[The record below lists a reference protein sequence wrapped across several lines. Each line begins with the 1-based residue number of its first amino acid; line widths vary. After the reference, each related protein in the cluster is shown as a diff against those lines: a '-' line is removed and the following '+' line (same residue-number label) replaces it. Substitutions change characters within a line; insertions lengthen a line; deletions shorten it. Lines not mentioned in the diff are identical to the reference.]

1 MTRSSCAA
9 ASRCSRANVKTQP
22 YPGFPTD
29 MQPQIAVVL
38 SLAQGTSL
46 VTEGVYGASRFKYLD
61 ELRRMGAHIQ
71 VDGRVA
77 VIEGVEQLEG
87 APVHACDLRA
97 GAALVIAG
105 LAARGHHRARAEIQF
120 IERGYEDLVGKLR
133 AVGADIQHGGR
144 ARRSG
149 RERGTDQLKHSEEI
163 PASAAYGG
171 RWFCL
176 WRRAFLKGQQRDY
189 STYSGQRLRGQLPLV
204 IDAEGTRILVDAGI
218 SARRIKTSA
227 RAARHWLSRRS
238 TAILITHEHSGP
250 HLRPADARQA
260 PPDSASTPPP
270 PPRASSPGAS
280 RGSGRLLREVQRLT
294 PFTVGAAR
302 ITPFETSHDAAGSID
317 YRIDAAGGSVGILT
331 DTGLITDEAA
341 DVLAG
346 AALLSAREQP
356 RRGMSALRALPL
368 FAQAADSRPAGAP
381 VERCRGGLRRAAWR
395 RLGTRE
401 IVLAHLS
408 RENNT
413 PAMALE
419 RVGRALSG
427 TGVRLSAAPRRE
439 LGGPYI
445 VEVSNAKGQHPLC
458 GETEGEVLPRCS
470 GGIQ

>member
-1 MTRSSCAA
+1 MITVHTL
-9 ASRCSRANVKTQP
+9 ASGS
-22 YPGFPTD
+22 
-29 MQPQIAVVL
+29 
-38 SLAQGTSL
+38 
-46 VTEGVYGASRFKYLD
+46 EGN
-61 ELRRMGAHIQ
+61 
-71 VDGRVA
+71 
-77 VIEGVEQLEG
+77 
-87 APVHACDLRA
+87 C
-97 GAALVIAG
+97 
-105 LAARGHHRARAEIQF
+105 
-120 IERGYEDLVGKLR
+120 
-133 AVGADIQHGGR
+133 
-144 ARRSG
+144 
-149 RERGTDQLKHSEEI
+149 
-163 PASAAYGG
+163 
-171 RWFCL
+171 
-176 WRRAFLKGQQRDY
+176 
-189 STYSGQRLRGQLPLV
+189 LV

-218 SARRIKTSA
+218 STRRIKTA
-227 RAARHWLSRRS
+227 LEQLGIAL
-238 TAILITHEHSGP
+238 TQVDAILITHGHSDHISGLQTLVKRHRIPIYASPATACQLAWRIAGIGP
-250 HLRPADARQA
+250 M
-260 PPDSASTPPP
+260 
-270 PPRASSPGAS
+270 
-280 RGSGRLLREVQRLT
+280 LREVQRLT

-346 AALLSAREQP
+346 AAFLMLESNHDEECLRSGPYPYSLKQRILGPLGHLSNDA
-356 RRGMSALRALPL
+356 AAA
-368 FAQAADSRPAGAP
+368 FAAQMA
-381 VERCRGGLRRAAWR
+381 

-427 TGVRLSAAPRRE
+427 TGVRLSAAPRRD

>member
-1 MTRSSCAA
+1 MITVHTL
-9 ASRCSRANVKTQP
+9 ASGS
-22 YPGFPTD
+22 
-29 MQPQIAVVL
+29 
-38 SLAQGTSL
+38 
-46 VTEGVYGASRFKYLD
+46 EGN
-61 ELRRMGAHIQ
+61 
-71 VDGRVA
+71 
-77 VIEGVEQLEG
+77 
-87 APVHACDLRA
+87 C
-97 GAALVIAG
+97 
-105 LAARGHHRARAEIQF
+105 
-120 IERGYEDLVGKLR
+120 
-133 AVGADIQHGGR
+133 
-144 ARRSG
+144 
-149 RERGTDQLKHSEEI
+149 
-163 PASAAYGG
+163 
-171 RWFCL
+171 
-176 WRRAFLKGQQRDY
+176 
-189 STYSGQRLRGQLPLV
+189 LV

-218 SARRIKTSA
+218 STRRIKTTLEQLGIA
-227 RAARHWLSRRS
+227 LAQVD
-238 TAILITHEHSGP
+238 AILITHEHSDHISGLQTLVKRHRIPIYASPATACQLAWRIAGIGP
-250 HLRPADARQA
+250 MLRD
-260 PPDSASTPPP
+260 
-270 PPRASSPGAS
+270 
-280 RGSGRLLREVQRLT
+280 VQRLT

-346 AALLSAREQP
+346 AALLMLESNHDEEC
-356 RRGMSALRALPL
+356 LRSGPYPYSLK
-368 FAQAADSRPAGAP
+368 QRI
-381 VERCRGGLRRAAWR
+381 
-395 RLGTRE
+395 LGTRE